1 MIRVIST
8 GLFITLLAANLCWG
22 QTNAATP
29 RVLTLNECLKLAKK
43 HNATLI
49 AARESYNVAKS
60 DVWLGW
66 GKLLPGVN
74 SRLGYIH
81 SETWSPGGGYYNPVT
96 ESIDRVPPGGI
107 ANKYYSASL
116 SAGQSWS
123 LGGYNF
129 YEIREK
135 NASKNSAKSS
145 YELTRQELILSVK
158 QAYFDV
164 LKAKMLLAIQE
175 KALNRANEQLKIA
188 EARYELG
195 AASYSDVLKAKVQY
209 GDVKLALIGAKNT
222 LKLAKASLNSWMGQD
237 VDTEIDVEENLIV
250 PEFNYSYDHALQEA
264 KRDNPNMT
272 AAKFDLKSAE
282 AQFGMARSGLFPNF
296 GVSGSYS
303 WKHEDLDEIKN
314 ISRRNYNWA
323 LSAYV
328 SFNIFENFTK
338 KHNISYAKAN
348 LNSQRENFHQTK
360 RDVALQ
366 LKQAFLNV
374 EEAQE
379 KIELT
384 KEKVASA
391 QEDLDLMQEKYNLG
405 AANILELLDAEVS
418 FKQAESDKVEA
429 LYDYNLAV
437 AQFEKAIGK

>member
-1 MIRVIST
+1 MTRTLTLTFCILLLLTTLCFSQTQGVST
-8 GLFITLLAANLCWG
+8 
-22 QTNAATP
+22 
-29 RVLTLNECLKLAKK
+29 RVLALNECLKLAEK

-60 DVWLGW
+60 NVWLGW
-66 GKLLPGVN
+66 GRLLPGVN
-74 SRLGYIH
+74 SRLAYSH

-96 ESIDRVPPGGI
+96 ESIDSVSPGGI

-145 YELTRQELILSVK
+145 YDLTRQELILSVK

-175 KALNRANEQLKIA
+175 KALNRASEQLKIA

-209 GDVKLALIGAKNT
+209 GDVKLALIGAENT

-264 KRDNPNMT
+264 TRDNPNMT

-314 ISRRNYNWA
+314 IRRRNYNWA

-360 RDVALQ
+360 RDVALE
-366 LKQAFLNV
+366 LKRAFLNV
-374 EEAQE
+374 QEAEE
-379 KIELT
+379 KIDLT
-384 KEKVASA
+384 EEKVESA

-418 FKQAESDKVEA
+418 FKQAESDQVEA
-429 LYDYNLAV
+429 LYDHNLAV

>member
-1 MIRVIST
+1 MARIISAV
-8 GLFITLLAANLCWG
+8 LLIALLAVNFCWG
-22 QTNAATP
+22 QTETLSA
-29 RVLTLNECLKLAKK
+29 RVYSLDECLKLAEK
-43 HNATLI
+43 HNAALI
-49 AARESYNVAKS
+49 SARESYNVAKS

-66 GKLLPGVN
+66 GKLLPGVS
-74 SRLGYIH
+74 SRLGYSH
-81 SETWSPGGGYYNPVT
+81 SEQWSPGGGYLNPVT
-96 ESIDRVPPGGI
+96 ESIDTVPPGAI
-107 ANKYYSASL
+107 TNKYYSASL

-135 NASKNSAKSS
+135 NASRNSAKSS

-175 KALNRANEQLKIA
+175 KALNRASEQLKIA

-209 GDVKLALIGAKNT
+209 GDVKLALIGAENS
-222 LKLAKASLNSWMGQD
+222 LKLARASLNSWMGQD

-250 PEFNYSYDHALQEA
+250 LEFDYSYDHALQEA
-264 KRDNPNMT
+264 MRDNPNMT
-272 AAKFDLKSAE
+272 AAEFNLKSAE

-303 WKHEDLDEIKN
+303 WNHEDLDEIKN
-314 ISRRNYNWA
+314 IRKRDYNWV

-338 KHNISYAKAN
+338 KHNLSYAKAN

-360 RDVALQ
+360 RDVALE
-366 LKQAFLNV
+366 LKQALLNV

-379 KIELT
+379 KIDLT
-384 KEKVASA
+384 KEKVESA

-405 AANILELLDAEVS
+405 AASILELLDAEVS
-418 FKQAESDKVEA
+418 FKQAESDQVEA

-437 AQFEKAIGK
+437 AQFEKAMGK